1 MSNARRW
8 YIYLVSAIS
17 LQAVT
22 WAIIAL
28 LRNLTLFGIN
38 RSAVAFQVAVLVM
51 GLPVFL
57 IHWLWGERLADKEKT
72 ERSNSLRRLYL
83 YGVMAALLGPFLT
96 NLYDLIRRLF
106 KESNPFQSRAYER
119 LSNGDAIIYH
129 LIAIIVLGLL
139 WFYLQRVTSENSKA
153 VPETGGAATIR
164 RLYVLGFSA
173 AGLTM
178 VTIAVIHLLRWIM
191 LQFGRHI
198 VYNSS
203 LSVGLT
209 NELTRIIIGLPLWL
223 IFWRWAQHL
232 YEGQND
238 EERNSALRKFYLYS
252 AVFIG
257 AIDVIGWSAAILA
270 EYLGKLI
277 GAGASSGDIRTA
289 LPIIIGGGLLWFFHA
304 FMLRGDAQYEEN
316 TRQAGVRRLY
326 AYLIAAIGFSAL
338 LIGLT
343 GVVTGI
349 IQPIDDRD
357 LLAYALSGIMVGLPV
372 WLIPWRQLEG
382 QATETGV
389 KGDDARESTAR
400 KIYLYFFIFVATMTA
415 LSSSVYIVYRLIDM
429 VLGGDVPTFNQL
441 GEAIALI
448 IIASGV
454 WLYHSSILR
463 GERDLAEDARLKK
476 LQTMRF
482 VFVSAQEG
490 RFEQRLL
497 DEIRE
502 NIPELDI
509 IPIWLSAEQSRKNAE
524 TLEILQ
530 NAELIIGP
538 WDIVLTGGIDG
549 SVAQNIAKAI
559 TSSPA
564 RKLLSPTWHE
574 GWDWAGVTPWQDE
587 KLVTQTIFALK
598 QLLAGKQIKVHRP
611 MGAGTITLIVIG
623 VFFLLLLVGVPIFFF
638 F

>member
-1 MSNARRW
+1 
-8 YIYLVSAIS
+8 
-17 LQAVT
+17 
-22 WAIIAL
+22 
-28 LRNLTLFGIN
+28 
-38 RSAVAFQVAVLVM
+38 
-51 GLPVFL
+51 
-57 IHWLWGERLADKEKT
+57 
-72 ERSNSLRRLYL
+72 
-83 YGVMAALLGPFLT
+83 
-96 NLYDLIRRLF
+96 
-106 KESNPFQSRAYER
+106 
-119 LSNGDAIIYH
+119 
-129 LIAIIVLGLL
+129 
-139 WFYLQRVTSENSKA
+139 
-153 VPETGGAATIR
+153 
-164 RLYVLGFSA
+164 
-173 AGLTM
+173 
-178 VTIAVIHLLRWIM
+178 
-191 LQFGRHI
+191 
-198 VYNSS
+198 
-203 LSVGLT
+203 
-209 NELTRIIIGLPLWL
+209 
-223 IFWRWAQHL
+223 
-232 YEGQND
+232 
-238 EERNSALRKFYLYS
+238 
-252 AVFIG
+252 
-257 AIDVIGWSAAILA
+257 LA